1 MLSITSLYPL
11 DARST
16 CSSRPDNHKRL
27 QILSTIP
34 RGRGAKIPWLRTTG
48 RGLVSVGRNSRGC
61 QIWSRTEPWV
71 QLTGQELDTQQ
82 SWSGVR
88 RLRFGDCSG
97 ETTRPPGLI
106 PDDVK
111 ETGIRAGV
119 RVWMGWTGQERG
131 WGQASAPSSWVG
143 DRRQVVSENWG
154 WGRRDFSV
162 SAVGDLGYQI
172 FRKQWQSFR
181 EKTLPNLVCF

>member
-1 MLSITSLYPL
+1 MTLITSHQQQDQACRLGMGQGRVSWPRHRGLLGTSLGMLSITSLYPL

-61 QIWSRTEPWV
+61 QIGSRTEPWV

-97 ETTRPPGLI
+97 ETTRPPRLT
-106 PDDVK
+106 PDGVK
-111 ETGIRAGV
+111 ETGTRAGV
-119 RVWMGWTGQERG
+119 RVWMGWDRSGERPG
-131 WGQASAPSSWVG
+131 PG
-143 DRRQVVSENWG
+143 
-154 WGRRDFSV
+154 
-162 SAVGDLGYQI
+162 
-172 FRKQWQSFR
+172 
-181 EKTLPNLVCF
+181 